1 MGEIHWQPASSRARK
16 KRIGP
21 IGLWQE
27 KEKCQG
33 EEDTTNK
40 AGSECIGHCPRHSP
54 AHEEGICQRRRQPY
68 YLFLF
73 GVPFKEPE
81 NGTLHNTHTH
91 RERNKKQKRNG
102 APQKDIILWF
112 SWFHVNLQECS
123 SETKDPPCFSH
134 LFGGNCEG
142 FSGVC
147 RLVFFVLFFLTGSL
161 ANKNLPPHDASPGD
175 S

>member
-68 YLFLF
+68 YLCLC

-91 RERNKKQKRNG
+91 TRKETRNRNEMVPPKR
-102 APQKDIILWF
+102 ILF
-112 SWFHVNLQECS
+112 CGFLGFMLICRSAVQRQRIPHAFHIFLG
-123 SETKDPPCFSH
+123 ETAKAFQA
-134 LFGGNCEG
+134 FA
-142 FSGVC
+142 V
-147 RLVFFVLFFLTGSL
+147 
-161 ANKNLPPHDASPGD
+161 
-175 S
+175 